1 MNALTSSPA
10 LPAHQV
16 HRFHLRLPV
25 LLFWALLSPLA
36 PPLLLGVLV
45 VCAVYG
51 TNPFRAVAALSRVL
65 ASLKGIHLEIQT
77 RQASIALGLF

>member
-10 LPAHQV
+10 LPAYRV

-36 PPLLLGVLV
+36 PLLLLALLI
-45 VCAVYG
+45 VCAVYRA
-51 TNPFRAVAALSRVL
+51 NLFRAVAALSRVL
-65 ASLKGIHLEIQT
+65 AGLKGIHLEIQT
-77 RQASIALGLF
+77 PQASIVLGLF